1 MKQSALLPLTLLL
14 VFALGAIDT
23 AWLYWVHDV
32 GVFSPG
38 TGQRGAAP
46 EILSNEYAKSFWV
59 LPARATGYWL
69 LASAVLV
76 AGAWSFRQARP
87 AIRVYALVTERI
99 AELMTSLGLL
109 ALSAQF
115 AVFGAVYAYA
125 EIALYTD
132 PRPLDSLKAIGSALL
147 IYLPLAIGGFYAAT
161 AIAANTLAGTFRVHR
176 ELTASVR
183 HALSSV
189 RDYRPEPLLPWH
201 DHWPRCEVL
210 FLSDL
215 HITGAGLRTLESRLD
230 CEPGLDFIEALVRQ
244 ARPRLVV
251 VCGDITD
258 TGDPAAVQRANR
270 FFERLGV
277 PVVGTI
283 GNHDVQFE
291 RMNTRRGRPL
301 PYLRGLLSRSLSD
314 PVAAPDRQAAIG
326 STGMSHAFRFGSL
339 ASGHYPALH
348 VDPILPVD
356 LLLIDSNRRQATS
369 PITNAIGHV
378 GEQQLQ
384 RAAELLRD
392 RTKTADRAPVARQLI
407 IVLHHHLV
415 LPRLGPGELAGT
427 YFQMCIDAEAVLAF
441 AREHGAAAIFH
452 GHLHMPYVL
461 RPQADPAAPLIASCG
476 STIFP
481 AVGPNAAIGAPTA
494 FGARFEAGGRIE
506 IVTYVA
512 PARPPVERAPP
523 RANTRPTSTGGCEAS
538 PSGAN

>member
-14 VFALGAIDT
+14 VFSLGAIDT

-32 GVFSPG
+32 GVFSLGPG
-38 TGQRGAAP
+38 AKGAAP
-46 EILSNEYAKSFWV
+46 VILSNEYAKSFWV

-69 LASAVLV
+69 LASSVLI
-76 AGAWSFRQARP
+76 AGAWAFRHARP

-99 AELMTSLGLL
+99 AELMTSVGLL

-115 AVFGAVYAYA
+115 AVFGAVYGYA
-125 EIALYTD
+125 EIVLYTD

-161 AIAANTLAGTFRVHR
+161 AIATNTLAGTFRVHR

-189 RDYRPEPLLPWH
+189 TAYRPEPLQPCY
-201 DHWPRCEVL
+201 DASPPCDAL

-215 HITGAGLRTLESRLD
+215 HITAAGLPTLEAGLD
-230 CEPGLDFIEALVRQ
+230 CEPGLAFVEHLVKT
-244 ARPRLVV
+244 ARPKLVV
-251 VCGDITD
+251 VCGDVTD
-258 TGDPAAVQRANR
+258 TGAPEAVHRANR

-301 PYLRGLLSRSLSD
+301 SYLRGLLSRSLSD
-314 PVAAPDRQAAIG
+314 PVATPDRQAPIG
-326 STGMSHAFRFGSL
+326 TSHSFRF
-339 ASGHYPALH
+339 ASVADGRYPALH
-348 VDPILPVD
+348 SDPLLPVD

-369 PITNAIGHV
+369 PSTNAIGFV
-378 GEQQLQ
+378 GEPQLA
-384 RAAELLRD
+384 RAAELLRG
-392 RTKTADRAPVARQLI
+392 RAVPGGRDATARQLI

-415 LPRLGPGELAGT
+415 LPRLGIGDLAGT

-476 STIFP
+476 STLFP
-481 AVGPNAAIGAPTA
+481 AVGPNAAIGRPTA
-494 FGARFEAGGRIE
+494 FGARFDPGGSIR
-506 IVTYVA
+506 IVTYAA
-512 PARPPVERAPP
+512 PAARL
-523 RANTRPTSTGGCEAS
+523 AS
-538 PSGAN
+538 